1 MRILATILLLLL
13 SSKAWSI
20 ELKNIKA
27 SVLLQDN
34 ASGGCWTNLKE
45 TREYA
50 EEKLRMKN
58 IQIEDFDVPQFVSN
72 EFWLWIQV
80 NAGRTASGH
89 CTGYTDVR
97 LLSFFPMDGQYYTVT
112 RNSLINRVFLP
123 NKNSN
128 NVILDHV
135 KNFFEEMK

>member
-13 SSKAWSI
+13 SSTAWSI

-27 SVLLQDN
+27 SVLLQDA

-58 IQIEDFDVPQFVSN
+58 IQIEDKVYIPNMGAYSTSCSTDFNGFPAPIMAFV
-72 EFWLWIQV
+72 
-80 NAGRTASGH
+80 
-89 CTGYTDVR
+89 D
-97 LLSFFPMDGQYYTVT
+97 
-112 RNSLINRVFLP
+112 
-123 NKNSN
+123 
-128 NVILDHV
+128 
-135 KNFFEEMK
+135 